1 MSQQKLRI
9 KDTVL
14 SKYNIP
20 HQIHEKG
27 FRNKAEKLK
36 KALDVGEDINMKAN
50 QK

>member
-14 SKYNIP
+14 PKYKIP

-27 FRNKAEKLK
+27 SRNKAEKEI
-36 KALDVGEDINMKAN
+36 KALNVGEDVKMKVN
-50 QK
+50 